1 MPRDLSAEETVVIAA
16 YSNRQDAE
24 VAKARLDDQNVSS
37 VVSADDVHPPLPLTE
52 GVELRVLNHGADCAR
67 EILETGPDAAPRG
80 SAEVPPD
87 ARDDASAGTLTG
99 EWPAGRLSLVPTAPR
114 AGRRCALSSPR

>member
-16 YSNRQDAE
+16 YSNRPDAE

-52 GVELRVLNHGADCAR
+52 GVELRVLNREADCAR
-67 EILETGPDAAPRG
+67 EILETGPATHGRVARRTPVTRTDRSPSGPSLRSFISTLSRPPIVSAPTSVTEKR
-80 SAEVPPD
+80 P
-87 ARDDASAGTLTG
+87 
-99 EWPAGRLSLVPTAPR
+99 
-114 AGRRCALSSPR
+114 